1 MTLIINNKSFEVGT
15 IKLSRQWDIDEK
27 YRATTESG
35 LKLREVRGVYKRYS
49 LSLRNIDNDTYD
61 SLINELTSGANVH
74 TVTLPYG
81 ESGTTTFEALFTSIK
96 DELVKTIGSINHWDN
111 LSIEFEAKDIN
122 K

>member
-49 LSLRNIDNDTYD
+49 LSLRNIDNETYD
-61 SLINELTSGANVH
+61 SLIDELTNGANVH

-81 ESGTTTFEALFTSIK
+81 ENSITTFEALFTSIK
-96 DELVKTIGSINHWDN
+96 DELIKTIGGINHWDN
-111 LSIEFEAKDIN
+111 LSVEFEARDIN

>member
-15 IKLSRQWDIDEK
+15 IKLSRQFTIEEK

-35 LKLREVRGVYKRYS
+35 LRLREVRGVYKKYS

-61 SLINELTSGANVH
+61 KLITELTNSANMH
-74 TVTLPYG
+74 KVTLPYG
-81 ESGTTTFEALFTSIK
+81 ENGTVTFEAFFTSVK
-96 DELVKTIGSINHWDN
+96 DELIKTIGNINHWDN
-111 LSIEFEAKDIN
+111 LTVEFEARDIN